1 MAVPKR
7 KVSKSRRDMR
17 SANKHLRPSALS
29 EDPVTGEL
37 HRRHHVTASGY
48 YRGKRVL
55 PEPAVVEEQE

>member
-17 SANKHLRPSALS
+17 SANKHLKPSALS

-55 PEPAVVEEQE
+55 PEPVVEEQE